1 MRDRAD
7 ARSVGPPHLVQHQAL
22 AVGET
27 QPHPPVLPRQRV
39 AVQGERRALGLD
51 DLQRPPRGARGVAG
65 DVRRGVLAHHRRE
78 AGVRPVLDL
87 QQLHRVHVDDELE
100 PGHRVRVRVG
110 PRGGA
115 QPDVAPA
122 DPAAREGLGDQAGP
136 VGPDVDQRQRRVVD
150 AALGQRRDHVGVA
163 AHRLVALVPLVDGR
177 VGLAA
182 GLGFPCQQ
190 GVIGPC
196 RHSRGTIPRRTRG
209 RPAVSHTIA
218 RATRSTGSPGRCAAH
233 HLLGR
238 LAQLDRGDPPL
249 RAGDAALAAQQRGDP
264 ADLVGGQR
272 IQRMGMGHGSASCSA
287 RRPQC

>member
-1 MRDRAD
+1 M
-7 ARSVGPPHLVQHQAL
+7 
-22 AVGET
+22 
-27 QPHPPVLPRQRV
+27 

-115 QPDVAPA
+115 QPHVAPA

-150 AALGQRRDHVGVA
+150 AALGQRRDHVRVA

-190 GVIGPC
+190 GVSGHRQFRDVREAVPGVPHDRP
-196 RHSRGTIPRRTRG
+196 RHPLDRIPG
-209 RPAVSHTIA
+209 AV
-218 RATRSTGSPGRCAAH
+218 PAH
-233 HLLGR
+233 HLLGG

-249 RAGDAALAAQQRGDP
+249 RAGDATLAAQQRGDP

-272 IQRMGMGHGSASCSA
+272 IEGMGMGHGSASCSA
-287 RRPQC
+287 RRSQC

>member
-1 MRDRAD
+1 M
-7 ARSVGPPHLVQHQAL
+7 
-22 AVGET
+22 
-27 QPHPPVLPRQRV
+27 

-51 DLQRPPRGARGVAG
+51 DLQRPSRGARGVAG
-65 DVRRGVLAHHRRE
+65 DVRRGVLAHHRRVAE
-78 AGVRPVLDL
+78 VRPVLDL
-87 QQLHRVHVDDELE
+87 QQLHRVHVHDELE

-110 PRGGA
+110 PGGGA
-115 QPDVAPA
+115 QPHVAPA

-150 AALGQRRDHVGVA
+150 AALDEGRDHVRVA

-190 GVIGPC
+190 GVSGPC
-196 RHSRGTIPRRTRG
+196 RFPRDNTATYARPSR
-209 RPAVSHTIA
+209 VSHTIA
-218 RATRSTGSPGRCAAH
+218 RATRSTGSPGAVPAH

-249 RAGDAALAAQQRGDP
+249 RAGDATLAAQQRGDP

-272 IQRMGMGHGSASCSA
+272 IEGMGMGHGSASCSA

>member
-1 MRDRAD
+1 M
-7 ARSVGPPHLVQHQAL
+7 
-22 AVGET
+22 
-27 QPHPPVLPRQRV
+27 

-65 DVRRGVLAHHRRE
+65 DVRRGVLAHDRRE
-78 AGVRPVLDL
+78 AGVRAVLDL

-110 PRGGA
+110 PGGGA
-115 QPDVAPA
+115 QPHVAPA
-122 DPAAREGLGDQAGP
+122 DPAAREGLGDQAGA

-150 AALGQRRDHVGVA
+150 AALDEGRDHVRVT

-190 GVIGPC
+190 GVSGPC
-196 RHSRGTIPRRTRG
+196 RIPEGQNRDIREAVPG
-209 RPAVSHTIA
+209 VPHDRPRHPLDRV
-218 RATRSTGSPGRCAAH
+218 PGPVPAH
-233 HLLGR
+233 HLLGG

-249 RAGDAALAAQQRGDP
+249 RAGDAALAAQQPGDL

-272 IQRMGMGHGSASCSA
+272 IQRMGVGHGSASCPA